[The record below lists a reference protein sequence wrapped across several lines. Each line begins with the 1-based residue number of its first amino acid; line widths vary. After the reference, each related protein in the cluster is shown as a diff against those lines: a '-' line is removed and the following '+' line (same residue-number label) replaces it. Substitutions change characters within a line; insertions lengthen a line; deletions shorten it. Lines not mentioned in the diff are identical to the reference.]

1 MAVLP
6 TRQMIH
12 EAAKRRV
19 MRLSI
24 ALILGLI
31 SVAWAIPTPADNHSP
46 GSPPSLPLYSRLM
59 ITISDPR
66 SSVQTPPVQA
76 LSDQPGG
83 RWQKFTS
90 AVSTWPWKRYSAR
103 DSVERLMN
111 DVKKADDRWLN
122 MPLWVDGYTGS
133 VGKGKKI
140 VFSLWIRDRP
150 ESCPFEC
157 QPHKPCIGYVVSDGK
172 GGYTKAEFLHISWP
186 KEAQ

>member
-76 LSDQPGG
+76 RSDQPGG

-111 DVKKADDRWLN
+111 DVKKADDSGEREEDRVLTLDSRSAKV
-122 MPLWVDGYTGS
+122 MPVR
-133 VGKGKKI
+133 V
-140 VFSLWIRDRP
+140 P
-150 ESCPFEC
+150 
-157 QPHKPCIGYVVSDGK
+157 
-172 GGYTKAEFLHISWP
+172 A
-186 KEAQ
+186 A